1 MLRNRLTEFEVNIV
15 DSKNEIDIN
24 LPDDEALLKSY
35 VRSSLKKIIASR
47 SGEIEIVEIL
57 QYYIKDNS

>member
-57 QYYIKDNS
+57 